1 MGEQVFRALT
11 IAMLMLSLVV
21 SSDLIFAGPLEDGE
35 AAYNHGDYATA
46 LRLIG
51 PLAEQGDAAAQL
63 HLGQM
68 YARGE
73 GVIQDYKEA
82 MKWYRLAALRG
93 DAAAQTNLG
102 SLYANGK
109 GAPEDFKE
117 AMKWFRLAATQGD
130 AAAQNNLV
138 VMYANGKGF
147 LKTFYADICG
157 GI

>member
-1 MGEQVFRALT
+1 
-11 IAMLMLSLVV
+11 
-21 SSDLIFAGPLEDGE
+21 
-35 AAYNHGDYATA
+35 
-46 LRLIG
+46 
-51 PLAEQGDAAAQL
+51 
-63 HLGQM
+63 
-68 YARGE
+68 
-73 GVIQDYKEA
+73 